1 MATGYQFPL
10 FSGTSTGPGSQLGSD
25 GAVTNLVRFDVN
37 IATSGTVNFEHTVDG
52 THWYPLACKDMS
64 SVSGAM
70 ATSATSSGAFEAD
83 VAGAYGFRLNV
94 AANGSGITSTAN
106 KVVG

>member
-10 FSGTSTGPGSQLGSD
+10 FSGTGTGPGAQLGAD

-37 IATSGTVNFEHTVDG
+37 LASTGTVNFEHTVDG
-52 THWYPLACKDMS
+52 THWFALACKDMS

-70 ATSATSSGAFEAD
+70 ATSATASGVYEAD
-83 VAGAYGFRLNV
+83 LAGAYGFRLNV
-94 AANGSGITSTAN
+94 QSNGSGITSTAN